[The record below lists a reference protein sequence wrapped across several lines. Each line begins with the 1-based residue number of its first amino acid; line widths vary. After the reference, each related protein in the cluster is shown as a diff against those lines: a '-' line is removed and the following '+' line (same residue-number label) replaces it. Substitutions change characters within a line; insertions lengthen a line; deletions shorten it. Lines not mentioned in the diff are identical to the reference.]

1 MKDIENKKIL
11 YIETFPDSPLIETSC
26 EIALNLRKKNQVFF
40 FGLVMICISITL
52 NSFYNQNHK
61 G

>member
-11 YIETFPDSPLIETSC
+11 HIETFPDSPLIETSC

-40 FGLVMICISITL
+40 FWSGYDLLWTDWNL
-52 NSFYNQNHK
+52 RLY
-61 G
+61 